1 MPECAAE
8 QAWPDAY
15 QVQIGANVYLYQPR
29 LCTTLHDEPCVHR
42 TLTDSELKAKMT
54 IWLLDQLFW
63 PSQYHWPLLFTQLLL
78 DWAQEFAFD

>member
-15 QVQIGANVYLYQPR
+15 QVQIGANVYLYQLG

-54 IWLLDQLFW
+54 I
-63 PSQYHWPLLFTQLLL
+63 
-78 DWAQEFAFD
+78 